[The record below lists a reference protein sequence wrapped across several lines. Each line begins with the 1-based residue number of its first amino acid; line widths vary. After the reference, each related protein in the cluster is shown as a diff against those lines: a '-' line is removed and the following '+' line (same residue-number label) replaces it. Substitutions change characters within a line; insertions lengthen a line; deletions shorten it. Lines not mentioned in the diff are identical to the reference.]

1 MAFSEYMNFNIF
13 KNIIVLVF
21 VFCLEARSFID
32 EIEAEKRLLSIGKI
46 SILPYQEMLQQ
57 KTGRTLA
64 AMLL

>member
-1 MAFSEYMNFNIF
+1 M
-13 KNIIVLVF
+13 
-21 VFCLEARSFID
+21 D

-46 SILPYQEMLQQ
+46 PILTYKEILQQ

>member
-1 MAFSEYMNFNIF
+1 MFFFS
-13 KNIIVLVF
+13 
-21 VFCLEARSFID
+21 CLEARSFMD